1 MFCCR
6 CARSF
11 PDSYELQLPTG
22 GDGKSD
28 VSVLAGPCN
37 TEQTFS
43 SANKGIEGAD
53 WLSVPGANEEGGYLL
68 ALCEGNNCLGGKE
81 GREPGSGKILVM
93 EKWTKPAAA
102 AGAHAKATG
111 VAPEEQEGDGGGGGD
126 GGSSGGE
133 EGEAAERCFWATA
146 AVLDV
151 PPTAAFM
158 VQRAAQ
164 NCACR
169 TSAAVPFRPYTR
181 PQLRAALTAP
191 LLPPHARPFHDA
203 MS

>member
-1 MFCCR
+1 M
-6 CARSF
+6 
-11 PDSYELQLPTG
+11 
-22 GDGKSD
+22 
-28 VSVLAGPCN
+28 SVLAGPCN

-68 ALCEGNNCLGGKE
+68 ALCEGNNCLGGEE

-102 AGAHAKATG
+102 ARAHAKAKG

-126 GGSSGGE
+126 GGGSGGE

-158 VQRAAQ
+158 VRRAAQ

-169 TSAAVPFRPYTR
+169 TSAAGPFRPCTG
-181 PQLRAALTAP
+181 PQLRAPLTAP
-191 LLPPHARPFHDA
+191 LLPPHARPFNDA